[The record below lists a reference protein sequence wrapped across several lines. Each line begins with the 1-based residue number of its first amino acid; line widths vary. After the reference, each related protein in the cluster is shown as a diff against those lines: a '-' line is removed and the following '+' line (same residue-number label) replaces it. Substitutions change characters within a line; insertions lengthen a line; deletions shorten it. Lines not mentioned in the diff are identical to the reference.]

1 MALDGLIDS
10 TQLRRRFW
18 VRVRSLAIFGA
29 LMNLYFLYA
38 LAQVFI
44 NGPTLVALGLWAL
57 EEIAFIAV
65 VVGMLILKYRR
76 ER

>member
-1 MALDGLIDS
+1 
-10 TQLRRRFW
+10 
-18 VRVRSLAIFGA
+18 
-29 LMNLYFLYA
+29 MNLYFLYA